1 MTQNS
6 DFWELT
12 NFGTNTVDLTGYKF
26 DDSDNNLAAADPTP
40 FAGLNIGPGE
50 SILLVQDNVNTNEVS
65 VREWWGANLPPGLK
79 IVFYS
84 GNGFSSGGDGIRLW
98 GPNAQDAGDVVDS
111 VDFGDAVRGS
121 TFVYDP
127 VTGEFGV
134 ISTNG
139 VGGALKAAASD
150 DVGSPGQTTGP
161 TPLFFTQQP
170 ADVIVNPGDTAMFT
184 IAAQGRPRGS
194 VQWLSLG
201 AGHPWSDP
209 GHAESSRRA
218 ELDCRLV
225 TTP

>member
-1 MTQNS
+1 M
-6 DFWELT
+6 
-12 NFGTNTVDLTGYKF
+12 VF
-26 DDSDNNLAAADPTP
+26 D
-40 FAGLNIGPGE
+40 
-50 SILLVQDNVNTNEVS
+50 
-65 VREWWGANLPPGLK
+65 
-79 IVFYS
+79 S

-194 VQWLSLG
+194 VQWYYKDAAIPG
-201 AGHPWSDP
+201 ATQATLKLPDAQSSTAGSYYAMISNGVTSVRSDNAQLVLATEATPPAFTKPRPISPLMSARASPFKLPQP
-209 GHAESSRRA
+209 G
-218 ELDCRLV
+218 CRNPGFAGKG
-225 TTP
+225 TAAI